1 MLELVGQALAYS
13 GVGLA
18 ILIAGYFLVDALTPG
33 HLGRQV
39 WQEANPNA
47 GILLAAA
54 LISLGLIE
62 WFAIFFTGG
71 GWDGLDDALVFG
83 LVGLVTQAIGYMVF
97 DAVTPGK
104 TGEMLHN
111 PRFQPA
117 AAVSAAVQ
125 LSVALVVCASL
136 T

>member
-39 WQEANPNA
+39 FEEGNLNA
-47 GILLAAA
+47 GVLLASA
-54 LISLGLIE
+54 LLSLGLIE

-71 GWDGLDDALVFG
+71 GWGGLDDALVFG
-83 LVGLVTQAIGYMVF
+83 LVGLVTQAVGFLVF
-97 DAVTPGK
+97 DALTPGK
-104 TGEMLHN
+104 TGEMFSN

-117 AAVSAAVQ
+117 VAVSAAVQ
-125 LSVALVVCASL
+125 ISVALVVCASL